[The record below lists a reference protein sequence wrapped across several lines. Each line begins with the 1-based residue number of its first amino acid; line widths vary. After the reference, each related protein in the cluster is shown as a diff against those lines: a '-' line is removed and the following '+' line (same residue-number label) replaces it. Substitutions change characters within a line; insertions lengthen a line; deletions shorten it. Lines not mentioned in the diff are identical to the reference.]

1 MLLSDWTP
9 AEKGLLAADLLLAG
23 ILIGWLTSP
32 LKKVGRRVPCV
43 IDEDETA
50 ETEAAQSAGGSE
62 V

>member
-32 LKKVGRRVPCV
+32 LKKVGRRVTCV
-43 IDEDETA
+43 IDEGESE

>member
-32 LKKVGRRVPCV
+32 LKKVDRRVACV
-43 IDEDETA
+43 IEEDET
-50 ETEAAQSAGGSE
+50 EGTEAAQSAGGSD